1 MQVSSRSLLEQK
13 LHQSRAL
20 SLADL
25 EKITALADKQGVN
38 FVRLTPKGAVV
49 DDVLTGVSG
58 TIHTTREAILG
69 VVQTFLELSESQVRL
84 EISRLGLE
92 ATAVFEI
99 HFSTPEV
106 G

>member
-1 MQVSSRSLLEQK
+1 MQASGKSLLEQK

-20 SLADL
+20 SLSDL
-25 EKITALADKQGVN
+25 EKITALADCKDVD
-38 FVRLTPKGAVV
+38 FVRLNPKGAVV

-58 TIHTTREAILG
+58 TIHTTREAVMG
-69 VVQTFLELSESQVRL
+69 VVQTFLELSESYVRL

-92 ATAVFEI
+92 KNSKFEV
-99 HFSTPEV
+99 HFATPEI